1 MGRRHVPLFVVF
13 ALLGCGFAL
22 AAANPDLAEQRRAVA
37 EAKRQ
42 SALATA
48 RARSLQQQAAGESD
62 AATKADAEAA
72 AAAARAQAAEADVAA
87 ADARIAIVATL
98 QARQRTRL
106 AAREAPIARLT
117 AALQTMAR
125 RPPALALAQPGAAAD
140 LVHVRMLLGSLLPV
154 VRQRTGGLRAEVAAG
169 RRLRLAADR
178 AAVDRRAGH
187 ARIAEEQRT
196 LARLADQ
203 HRLRSRMLA
212 TGAML
217 EQDRA
222 MALGEK
228 ARDLVDLMRRIEEDA
243 LVRRR
248 LEALPAPM
256 PCPARPGAVPLPA
269 AAPAASVAQGRLAYR
284 LPVVGR
290 LVTGLGDLSAGG
302 VRSRGLSFATR
313 PGAQVVAPAAG
324 HVVYAGRYRGFD
336 GILIID
342 HGGGWMTL
350 LANLATLRARVGD
363 NLVAGAPVGR
373 GGGGQAL
380 VTVELRR
387 DGAPVDIAPLVSGG

>member
-1 MGRRHVPLFVVF
+1 MARRHVPLFVAF

-22 AAANPDLAEQRRAVA
+22 AAVNPDLADERRAVA

-42 SALATA
+42 SGLATA
-48 RARSLQQQAAGESD
+48 RARSLQQQATGERD
-62 AATKADAEAA
+62 AAERTNAEAA

-87 ADARIAIVATL
+87 ADARIAIVAAL

-125 RPPALALAQPGAAAD
+125 RPPALAFAQPGSAAD

-154 VRQRTGGLRAEVAAG
+154 VRARTVGLRAEVAAG
-169 RRLRLAADR
+169 RRLRLAADG
-178 AAVDRRAGH
+178 AAADRRAGH
-187 ARIAEEQRT
+187 ARVAAEQRT
-196 LARLADQ
+196 LARLADE
-203 HRLRSRMLA
+203 HRRRSRMLA

-222 MALGEK
+222 MALGEE
-228 ARDLVDLMRRIEEDA
+228 ARDLVDLMRRIEDDG

-248 LEALPAPM
+248 LEALPAPL
-256 PCPARPGAVPLPA
+256 PRPAQPGAVPLPA
-269 AAPAASVAQGRLAYR
+269 AATPAAQRRLSYR

-290 LVTGLGDLSAGG
+290 LVAGLGDMSAGG

-350 LANLATLRARVGD
+350 LANLATLRAAVGD
-363 NLVAGAPVGR
+363 DLVAGAPVGR
-373 GGGGQAL
+373 AGGGRAL
-380 VTVELRR
+380 VTVELRH
-387 DGAPVDIAPLVSGG
+387 DGEPVDIVPLVSAG

>member
-22 AAANPDLAEQRRAVA
+22 AAPNPDLADERRAVA

-48 RARSLQQQAAGESD
+48 RARSLQQRATGERD
-62 AATKADAEAA
+62 AAAKTDAEAA

-87 ADARIAIVATL
+87 ADGRIAIVAAL
-98 QARQRTRL
+98 QARQRARL

-125 RPPALALAQPGAAAD
+125 RPPALAFVQPGSAAD

-154 VRQRTGGLRAEVAAG
+154 VRARSGGLRAEVAAG

-178 AAVDRRAGH
+178 AAADRRAGH
-187 ARIAEEQRT
+187 ARIAAEQRT
-196 LARLADQ
+196 LARLADE
-203 HRLRSRMLA
+203 HRLRARTLA
-212 TGAML
+212 SGAML

-222 MALGEK
+222 MALGEE
-228 ARDLVDLMRRIEEDA
+228 ARDLVDLMRRIEDDG

-248 LEALPAPM
+248 LEALPAPL
-256 PCPARPGAVPLPA
+256 PRPAQPGAAPLPA
-269 AAPAASVAQGRLAYR
+269 AVAAPPAAPGRPAYR

-336 GILIID
+336 AILIID

-350 LANLATLRARVGD
+350 LANLATLRAAVGD
-363 NLVAGAPVGR
+363 DLVAGAPVGR
-373 GGGGQAL
+373 AGGGQAL

-387 DGAPVDIAPLVSGG
+387 DGEPVDIAPLVSGG